1 MALNARNMPRNG
13 GGGMK
18 QEAMDAG
25 TYPCRVVQVIDI
37 GIQEQR
43 AFQGVQKPPCQHVI
57 ITYEFLD
64 EFCLDEEGEIQE
76 DKPRWLSETLP
87 LYSLEADLAK
97 STKRYYALDPDE
109 NFGGDFT
116 LLTDATCMV
125 TINQYEDK
133 KNKGPD
139 GKPLIKNGISSVAT
153 MRPKEA
159 AKAPALVN
167 PPKVFVIDE
176 PDLEVFKS
184 LPDWLQDK
192 IKKSLEFGGSALDE
206 ALKEPVKPAAKAAPK
221 AKPNRQAPV
230 EEVEEEEEEVPLGAD
245 GNPIW

>member
-1 MALNARNMPRNG
+1 MALNARNMPRQQSG
-13 GGGMK
+13 HR
-18 QEAMDAG
+18 QEPMEAG

-37 GIQEQR
+37 GVQEQR
-43 AFQGVQKPPCQHVI
+43 PYKGTTKPPAPHVI
-57 ITYEFLD
+57 LTYEFLD
-64 EFCLDEEGEIQE
+64 EFCLDEEGEVQE

-97 STKRYYALDPDE
+97 STKRYYSLDPDE
-109 NFGGDFT
+109 VFGGDFT
-116 LLTDATCMV
+116 LLIDATCMV

-133 KNKGPD
+133 KNKGEF
-139 GKPLIKNGISSVAT
+139 KNGISSVAT

-167 PPKVFVIDE
+167 PPKVFVIDA

-206 ALKEPVKPAAKAAPK
+206 ALKAPAKPAAAKPAKP
-221 AKPNRQAPV
+221 KPNRQAPV
-230 EEVEEEEEEVPLGAD
+230 EEDDDDQAEEVPLDED
-245 GNPIW
+245 GNPLW